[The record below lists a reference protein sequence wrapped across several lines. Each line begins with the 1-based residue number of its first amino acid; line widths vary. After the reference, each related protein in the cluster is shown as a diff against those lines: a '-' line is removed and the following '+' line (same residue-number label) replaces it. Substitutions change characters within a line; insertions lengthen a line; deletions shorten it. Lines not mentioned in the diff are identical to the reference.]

1 MTAYNPGDILVH
13 SLVVN
18 KLDYTKS
25 FISFDIYET
34 IYRPGMVLKLTILDP
49 ADYLGQQKLSG
60 GEKISM
66 SFNHPGGG
74 AADYEFIVN
83 RVENI
88 SSPPGQKSKS
98 YTIEA
103 ISEEIFNSRDKYV
116 SKSYDN
122 KQFSQMVED
131 IFKEFLKSKK
141 DLNIEETK
149 GMQKYVV
156 QRKRPYEAI
165 DEMRKRSVSSTNKSS
180 TYVFFENQKGF
191 HFTTLEKIFKDKK
204 IVKTLVQDSA
214 TGASFLATKG
224 TNIIAVNIP
233 HQNDLAKSTSAG
245 VMNSEYNT
253 FNFFT
258 LDYKR
263 KQNIKKPE
271 DESKDKGVEN
281 RIKSEYVSKHDSE
294 PGRISVMPVSNE
306 KKVGLGGKSHIPEA
320 TPTQVAYADALA
332 SGVVKMLVYGDSRLI
347 AGSMIEANLITQS
360 DATTPQTGSFSFSG
374 NLLITAV
381 RHMCRDMNTRP
392 RYVCA
397 LECVKGSY
405 ERGVNESE

>member
-1 MTAYNPGDILVH
+1 MTAYNPGDILVN
-13 SLVVN
+13 SLIVN
-18 KLDYTKS
+18 KLNYTKN

-60 GEKISM
+60 GEKIGM
-66 SFNHPGGG
+66 SFNHPGGS

-88 SSPPGQKSKS
+88 SSPPGQKAKS

-131 IFKEFLKSKK
+131 VFKEFLKSKK
-141 DLNIEETK
+141 KLNIEETK

-165 DEMRKRSVSSTNKSS
+165 DEMRKRSVSSSNKSS
-180 TYVFFENQKGF
+180 TYIFFENQKGF
-191 HFTTLEKIFKDKK
+191 HFTTMEKIFKDRN
-204 IVKTLVQDSA
+204 IVKRLVQDS
-214 TGASFLATKG
+214 TVGANFLAAKG
-224 TNIIAVNIP
+224 NNIIAVNIP

-245 VMNSEYNT
+245 VMNSEFNT

-258 LDYKR
+258 LDYNR

-271 DESKDKGVEN
+271 DEAKDKGVDN
-281 RIKSEYVSKHDSE
+281 RIKSDYVTKHDSE
-294 PGRISVMPVSNE
+294 PGRISVLPTSNE

-320 TPTQVAYADALA
+320 TPTQIAYADALA
-332 SGVVKMLVYGDSRLI
+332 SSVLKMMVFGDSRLV

-360 DATTPQTGSFSFSG
+360 DSTSPQTASSFLSG
-374 NLLITAV
+374 DFLITAV

-405 ERGVNESE
+405 ERGVNES